1 MQPTNKPHLDDKLL
15 NEFQQGN
22 FSNLRDTKLSDD
34 AITDILL
41 QHPATPEKL
50 QTDILN
56 HMIAKC
62 GHRNSTSQSEEDI
75 TAKVREHNDN
85 VRVRLLRA
93 FKSAD
98 PRQLKKHWLEKRSK
112 FDKRYRKEYWGLSIK
127 EAIANQASPETK
139 DIQEHL
145 RKERV
150 QRIIK
155 CIKKL
160 NMSNITNKEHML
172 DKLRQMCKKQELA
185 EAKKMTTT
193 KKKPTRK

>member
-98 PRQLKKHWLEKRSK
+98 PRQLKKH
-112 FDKRYRKEYWGLSIK
+112 
-127 EAIANQASPETK
+127 
-139 DIQEHL
+139 
-145 RKERV
+145 
-150 QRIIK
+150 
-155 CIKKL
+155 
-160 NMSNITNKEHML
+160 
-172 DKLRQMCKKQELA
+172 
-185 EAKKMTTT
+185 
-193 KKKPTRK
+193 